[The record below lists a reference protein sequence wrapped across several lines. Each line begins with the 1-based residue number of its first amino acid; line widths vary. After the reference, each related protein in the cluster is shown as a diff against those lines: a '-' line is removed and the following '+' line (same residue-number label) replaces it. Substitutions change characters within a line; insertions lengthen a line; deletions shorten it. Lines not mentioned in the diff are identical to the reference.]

1 MDASALGALV
11 FGEPGAEIVAKQLSR
26 STLAAPQL
34 LWFEL
39 ASIAFKKAAKHPG
52 LVEQIR
58 EAFRMAGRLA
68 IEILSVDHL
77 GIIDLAAQARLT
89 TYDASYLWL
98 AEKRAG
104 NWLPWTN
111 ASSRRLSGKS
121 FCAMIRCRP
130 RRTPALGPSDNIVM
144 KRLRPI

>member
-1 MDASALGALV
+1 MPLKVVDASALGALV
-11 FGEPGAEIVAKQLSR
+11 FGEPGAEMVAKQLSR
-26 STLAAPQL
+26 STLVAPQL

-39 ASIAFKKAAKHPG
+39 ASIAFKKAARHPG

-77 GIIDLAAQARLT
+77 EIIDLAAQARLT

-98 AEKRAG
+98 ARKTGGE
-104 NWLPWTN
+104 LVT
-111 ASSRRLSGKS
+111 L
-121 FCAMIRCRP
+121 
-130 RRTPALGPSDNIVM
+130 D
-144 KRLRPI
+144 KRLLRCQ